1 MSPEAF
7 TTKDFFEAEETL
19 PRLRGDFDFIIVTPG
34 VMDADCN
41 EKLISCVLFEKE
53 LCVNVAI
60 NIYYARVILITFAGL
75 FRACKKKAFC
85 RRLVFIVM
93 RLRRDYERSLSMRM
107 DISATMSH
115 GRNLTRHRDLK
126 NPK

>member
-1 MSPEAF
+1 MRIVMKNSF
-7 TTKDFFEAEETL
+7 
-19 PRLRGDFDFIIVTPG
+19 RVSYFI
-34 VMDADCN
+34 
-41 EKLISCVLFEKE
+41 FEKE

-93 RLRRDYERSLSMRM
+93 RLRCDYKRSL
-107 DISATMSH
+107 DEN
-115 GRNLTRHRDLK
+115 GYFRNSEPRKELDTSSRFK
-126 NPK
+126 KP

>member
-1 MSPEAF
+1 MQILMKNSS
-7 TTKDFFEAEETL
+7 L
-19 PRLRGDFDFIIVTPG
+19 CVSYFI
-34 VMDADCN
+34 
-41 EKLISCVLFEKE
+41 FEKE

-93 RLRRDYERSLSMRM
+93 RLRRDYELSL
-107 DISATMSH
+107 DEN
-115 GRNLTRHRDLK
+115 G
-126 NPK
+126 